1 MRIME
6 HDELP
11 SGLEAD
17 LQLLRLS
24 VGWAP
29 RDFYLTE
36 RARSAGFP
44 SADYLGLYAVEGNR
58 ILSTVRVLRLPYT
71 FPDGHSETISGVLS
85 VITRQD
91 SRGRGLAR
99 QLLEEVH
106 ARERRAGSRF
116 SLLWSESITAHRLY
130 ESMGY
135 EDVYT
140 PDIATKRAP
149 ELGTVPYH
157 YELATVKDE
166 DPVAIESLHDAATR
180 DRIGFTPRP
189 RGLLR
194 SLMEFG
200 LFKPDSFRLILR
212 DGRPIGYLE
221 IQEAPGSVNVSEVI
235 TTGDPSDADG
245 LLSVLERASAGRW
258 LSFWNTFVRDSRKA
272 LEGRGYSFSN
282 LGDSLLMSMPLDKKE
297 SEARRQTSVLGTTD
311 QRFACQGLDHF

>member
-1 MRIME
+1 ME

-17 LQLLRLS
+17 IQLLRLS

-36 RARSAGFP
+36 QARSAGFP
-44 SADYLGLYAVEGNR
+44 SADYFGLYAVEGDR
-58 ILSTVRVLRLPYT
+58 ILSMVRVLRLPYT
-71 FPDGHSETISGVLS
+71 FPDGHAETISGVLS

-99 QLLEEVH
+99 RLLDEVN

-140 PDIATKRAP
+140 PDIAAKRP
-149 ELGTVPYH
+149 PHRGTADVP
-157 YELATVKDE
+157 YELAAVKDE
-166 DPVAIESLHDAATR
+166 DVPAIERLHDAATLE
-180 DRIGFTPRP
+180 RIGFTPRP
-189 RGLLR
+189 RGLLG
-194 SLMEFG
+194 SLMTFG

-212 DGRPIGYLE
+212 NGRPLGYLE
-221 IQEAPGSVNVSEVI
+221 LQEAPGSVNVSEVVM
-235 TTGDPSDADG
+235 TGDPSDTAG

-258 LSFWNTFVRDSRKA
+258 LSFWNTFVRDSKKA

-282 LGDSLLMSMPLDKKE
+282 LGDSLLMSVPLDKVK
-297 SEARRQTSVLGTTD
+297 SETRRQTSVLGTAD
-311 QRFACQGLDHF
+311 QRFVCQSLDHF